1 MNGSNMFAQTIF
13 VFQNALAEFAGC
25 RFWIQMAVTVVSFST
40 GEVAKSHETFE
51 ALHFPGI
58 FDTLLD
64 QRYYALFSLQIICR
78 YLKIV
83 IGSESIL
90 IETWN
95 QIWLYRV
102 LHNNKSLGIIF
113 GSKWS
118 LHPKWVEPCPRTPSP
133 AHRPMRWVRNS
144 VSSATGLDH
153 AGPAYD
159 CSSISWLQN
168 FSGKWHRQISCHFD
182 RCNGF
187 L

>member
-13 VFQNALAEFAGC
+13 VFQNALAEFASG

-51 ALHFPGI
+51 TLHFPGI
-58 FDTLLD
+58 FGTLLR
-64 QRYYALFSLQIICR
+64 QWHYALFSLQIVR
-78 YLKIV
+78 NLKIV
-83 IGSESIL
+83 ICSESIL

-102 LHNNKSLGIIF
+102 KSWYYF
-113 GSKWS
+113 WPKNSWY
-118 LHPKWVEPCPRTPSP
+118 PKWVEPCPHTPSP
-133 AHRPMRWVRNS
+133 AHRPMRWARNS
-144 VSSATGLDH
+144 VSSETGLDH

-168 FSGKWHRQISCHFD
+168 FCGKWHRQISCHFD

>member
-13 VFQNALAEFAGC
+13 VFQNALAEFASG

-113 GSKWS
+113 G
-118 LHPKWVEPCPRTPSP
+118 
-133 AHRPMRWVRNS
+133 
-144 VSSATGLDH
+144 
-153 AGPAYD
+153 
-159 CSSISWLQN
+159 
-168 FSGKWHRQISCHFD
+168 
-182 RCNGF
+182 
-187 L
+187 